1 MFFQEAPVPGGQ
13 SEKVDPLASFDIN
26 KSRQLL
32 DQYSNQIIGTFTQ
45 GRERVFE
52 FQRSIMDALPNI
64 RRLGGDIGST
74 AKVIDE
80 VAQASRRNV
89 IANQEDVEKL
99 YAASKVLGISAKD
112 LTDSFL
118 NVGMGLEDISGTL
131 EESVEYVQSIGG
143 NARQVMQDVKTN
155 MDQMNR
161 FQFENGVLGLT
172 KMAAQASML
181 RFDMSK
187 TFNFADKLSSPEFAI
202 EAASAFQRL
211 GLAVGSLGDP
221 LQLLSQSLNDPSG
234 IQDSLV
240 EISKQFT
247 YFDDKTKSFKV
258 SQEGILR
265 FRELADITGISAA
278 EMAKLGLASAELDQ
292 RLSAV
297 DAAGLK
303 IATEE
308 DKQYLANILKLKDG
322 VYTVTL
328 EDGRPQQLADLQQE
342 DFNKLIDA
350 QKNGPKT
357 LEDYARAQLG
367 LDEQINNNIA
377 AIAYTVTG
385 GLLTD
390 KNIQRLTEQ
399 ARAVSDAVLRG
410 AGEKVTTDDVRKE
423 SEKLTDKMADAIL
436 ELKGKIA
443 SGNINPKEIADS
455 IGGIAMSKFGDLTE
469 ATKGLINKTSDSIT
483 EKLRQSGGGEIPNL
497 DETLRNLSQNMFKT
511 EVPTRG
517 TTGQGT
523 TGPIPIVPNSS
534 SPFGSTQPQNQ
545 GNPTN
550 LNLDGEIDVNVN
562 FDNFPIGLSIQQKDE
577 LSMILKDKFASQEFE
592 NIIKEISKKDA

>member
-1 MFFQEAPVPGGQ
+1 MFFQDASTPGGQ

-99 YAASKVLGISAKD
+99 YSASKVLGVSAKD
-112 LTDSFL
+112 LTDGFL
-118 NVGMGLEDISGTL
+118 NVGMGLEHISETL

-143 NARQVMQDVKTN
+143 NARQVMQDVSKN

-161 FQFENGVLGLT
+161 FQFDNGVLGLT

-181 RFDMSK
+181 RFDMGK
-187 TFNFADKLSSPEFAI
+187 TFAFADKLLSPEAAI
-202 EAASAFQRL
+202 EAASSFQRL

-234 IQDSLV
+234 IQDSLI

-258 SQEGILR
+258 SQDGILR
-265 FRELADITGISAA
+265 FRELAETTGISAA
-278 EMAKLGLASAELDQ
+278 EMAKLGVSAAELDQ

-328 EDGRPQQLADLQQE
+328 EDGRPQQLADLQQDE
-342 DFNKLIDA
+342 FNKLIDA

-367 LDEQINNNIA
+367 IDEIVKNDIA
-377 AIAYTVTG
+377 AIKYALTG

-390 KNIQRLTEQ
+390 KNIQQLTEQ
-399 ARAVSDAVLRG
+399 ARTASDAFLRG
-410 AGEKVTTDDVRKE
+410 AGEKVTTKDVRE
-423 SEKLTDKMADAIL
+423 QSEKLTGEMTDAIK

-443 SGNINPKEIADS
+443 KGDINPEEIADS
-455 IGGIAMSKFGDLTE
+455 IGAIAMSKFGDLTE
-469 ATKGLINKTSDSIT
+469 STKGLINKASESIK
-483 EKLRQSGGGEIPNL
+483 EKLRESGGEIPNL
-497 DETLRNLSQNMFKT
+497 DETFRNLSRNMFKT
-511 EVPTRG
+511 EAP

-523 TGPIPIVPNSS
+523 TNYQPIPIPPNNSS
-534 SPFGSTQPQNQ
+534 PLGTTQPQNQ

-592 NIIKEISKKDA
+592 NIIKEISKKDV

>member
-202 EAASAFQRL
+202 EASSAFQRL

>member
-1 MFFQEAPVPGGQ
+1 MFFQDASTPGGQ

-89 IANQEDVEKL
+89 VANQEDVEKL
-99 YAASKVLGISAKD
+99 YAASKVLGVSAKD
-112 LTDSFL
+112 LTDGFL
-118 NVGMGLEDISGTL
+118 NVGMGLEHISETL

-143 NARQVMQDVKTN
+143 NARQVMQDVSKN

-161 FQFENGVLGLT
+161 FQFDNGVLGLT

-181 RFDMSK
+181 RFDMGK
-187 TFNFADKLSSPEFAI
+187 TFAFADKLLSPEAAI
-202 EAASAFQRL
+202 EAASSFQRL

-234 IQDSLV
+234 IQDSLI

-258 SQEGILR
+258 SQDGILR
-265 FRELADITGISAA
+265 FRELAETTGISAA
-278 EMAKLGLASAELDQ
+278 EMAKLGVSAAELDQ

-328 EDGRPQQLADLQQE
+328 EDGRPQQLADLQQDE
-342 DFNKLIDA
+342 FNKLIDA

-367 LDEQINNNIA
+367 IDEIVKNDIA
-377 AIAYTVTG
+377 AIKYALTG

-390 KNIQRLTEQ
+390 KNIQQLTEQ
-399 ARAVSDAVLRG
+399 ARTASDAFLRG
-410 AGEKVTTDDVRKE
+410 AGEKVTTKDVRE
-423 SEKLTDKMADAIL
+423 QSEKLTGEMTDAIK

-443 SGNINPKEIADS
+443 KGDINPEEIADS
-455 IGGIAMSKFGDLTE
+455 IGAIAMSKFGDLTE
-469 ATKGLINKTSDSIT
+469 STKGLINKASESIK
-483 EKLRQSGGGEIPNL
+483 EKLRESGGEIPNL
-497 DETLRNLSQNMFKT
+497 DETLRNLSRNMFKT
-511 EVPTRG
+511 EAS
-517 TTGQGT
+517 TTEQGT
-523 TGPIPIVPNSS
+523 TKYQPIPITPNSS
-534 SPFGSTQPQNQ
+534 SPLGTTQPQNQ

-562 FDNFPIGLSIQQKDE
+562 FDNFPIGLSIQQRDE

>member
-1 MFFQEAPVPGGQ
+1 MFFQDATPGGQ
-13 SEKVDPLASFDIN
+13 SEKLDPLASFDIN

-99 YAASKVLGISAKD
+99 YAASKVLGVSAKD
-112 LTDSFL
+112 LTDGFL
-118 NVGMGLEDISGTL
+118 NVGMGLEHISETL

-143 NARQVMQDVKTN
+143 NARQVMQDVSKN

-161 FQFENGVLGLT
+161 FQFDNGVLGLT

-181 RFDMSK
+181 RFDMGK
-187 TFNFADKLSSPEFAI
+187 TFAFADKLLSPEAAI
-202 EAASAFQRL
+202 EAASSFQRL

-234 IQDSLV
+234 IQDSLI

-258 SQEGILR
+258 SQDGILR
-265 FRELADITGISAA
+265 FRELAETTGISAA
-278 EMAKLGLASAELDQ
+278 EMAKLGVSAAELDQ

-328 EDGRPQQLADLQQE
+328 EDGRPQQLADLQQDE
-342 DFNKLIDA
+342 FNKLIEA

-367 LDEQINNNIA
+367 IDEIVKNDVA
-377 AIAYTVTG
+377 AIKYALTG

-390 KNIQRLTEQ
+390 KNIQQLTEQ
-399 ARAVSDAVLRG
+399 ARTASDAFLRG
-410 AGEKVTTDDVRKE
+410 AGEKVTTKDVREK
-423 SEKLTDKMADAIL
+423 SETLTNQMAGAID

-443 SGNINPKEIADS
+443 KGDINPEEIADS
-455 IGGIAMSKFGDLTE
+455 IGAIAMSKFGDLTE
-469 ATKGLINKTSDSIT
+469 STKGLINKASESIK
-483 EKLRQSGGGEIPNL
+483 EKLRESGGEIPNL
-497 DETLRNLSQNMFKT
+497 DETLRNLSRNMFKT
-511 EVPTRG
+511 EAS
-517 TTGQGT
+517 TTEQGT
-523 TGPIPIVPNSS
+523 TKYQTIPIVPNSS
-534 SPFGSTQPQNQ
+534 SPLGTTQPQNQ

>member
-1 MFFQEAPVPGGQ
+1 MFFQDASTPGGQ

-74 AKVIDE
+74 SKVIDE

-99 YAASKVLGISAKD
+99 YAASKVLGVSAKD
-112 LTDSFL
+112 LTDGFL
-118 NVGMGLEDISGTL
+118 NVGMGLEHISETL

-143 NARQVMQDVKTN
+143 NARQVMQDVSKN

-161 FQFENGVLGLT
+161 FQFDNGVLGLT

-181 RFDMSK
+181 RFDMGK
-187 TFNFADKLSSPEFAI
+187 TFAFADKLLSPEAAI
-202 EAASAFQRL
+202 EAASSFQRL

-234 IQDSLV
+234 IQDSLI

-258 SQEGILR
+258 SQDGILR
-265 FRELADITGISAA
+265 FRELAETTGISAA
-278 EMAKLGLASAELDQ
+278 EMAKLGVSAAELDQ

-328 EDGRPQQLADLQQE
+328 EDGRPQQLADLQQDE
-342 DFNKLIDA
+342 FNKLIDA

-367 LDEQINNNIA
+367 IDEIVKNDIA
-377 AIAYTVTG
+377 AIKYALTG

-390 KNIQRLTEQ
+390 KNIQQLTEQ
-399 ARAVSDAVLRG
+399 ARTASDAFLRG
-410 AGEKVTTDDVRKE
+410 AGEKVTTKDVREK
-423 SEKLTDKMADAIL
+423 SEELTTKMAGAIE

-443 SGNINPKEIADS
+443 KGDINPEEIADS
-455 IGGIAMSKFGDLTE
+455 IGAIAMSKFGDLTE
-469 ATKGLINKTSDSIT
+469 STKELINKASESIK
-483 EKLRQSGGGEIPNL
+483 EKLRESGGEIPNL
-497 DETLRNLSQNMFKT
+497 DETLRNLSRNMFKT
-511 EVPTRG
+511 EAS
-517 TTGQGT
+517 TTEQGT
-523 TGPIPIVPNSS
+523 TKYQTIPIVPNSS
-534 SPFGSTQPQNQ
+534 SPLGTTQPQNQ

>member
-1 MFFQEAPVPGGQ
+1 MFFQDASTPGGQ

-89 IANQEDVEKL
+89 VANQEDVEKL
-99 YAASKVLGISAKD
+99 YSASKVLGLSAKD
-112 LTDSFL
+112 LTDGFL
-118 NVGMGLEDISGTL
+118 NVGMGLEHISETL

-143 NARQVMQDVKTN
+143 NARQVMQDVSKN

-161 FQFENGVLGLT
+161 FQFDNGVLGLT

-181 RFDMSK
+181 RFDMGK
-187 TFNFADKLSSPEFAI
+187 TFAFADKLLSPEAAI
-202 EAASAFQRL
+202 EAASSFQRL

-234 IQDSLV
+234 IQDSLI

-258 SQEGILR
+258 SQDGILR
-265 FRELADITGISAA
+265 FRELAETTGISAA
-278 EMAKLGLASAELDQ
+278 EMAKLGVSAAELDQ

-328 EDGRPQQLADLQQE
+328 EDGRPQQLADLQQDE
-342 DFNKLIDA
+342 FNKLIDA

-367 LDEQINNNIA
+367 IDEIVKNDIA
-377 AIAYTVTG
+377 AIKYALTG

-390 KNIQRLTEQ
+390 KNIQQLTEQ
-399 ARAVSDAVLRG
+399 ARTASDAFLRG
-410 AGEKVTTDDVRKE
+410 AGEKVTTKDVRE
-423 SEKLTDKMADAIL
+423 QSEKLTGEMADAIK

-443 SGNINPKEIADS
+443 KGDINPEEIADS
-455 IGGIAMSKFGDLTE
+455 IGAIAMSKFGDLTE
-469 ATKGLINKTSDSIT
+469 STKGLINKASESIK
-483 EKLRQSGGGEIPNL
+483 EKLRESGGEIPNL
-497 DETLRNLSQNMFKT
+497 DETLRNLSRNMFKT
-511 EVPTRG
+511 EAS
-517 TTGQGT
+517 TTEQGT
-523 TGPIPIVPNSS
+523 TKYQPIPIPPNNSS
-534 SPFGSTQPQNQ
+534 PLGTTQPQNQ

-592 NIIKEISKKDA
+592 NIIKEISKKDV